1 MKNIPIKQ
9 TILAT
14 LAFAFSNWKK
24 LLEVSIFPLLMAL
37 PFLPELA
44 NLFYIF
50 EPGSELP
57 DLNLIYFVMFVY
69 ASLAILINVYRLVVI
84 GENSIGR
91 LGFVLP
97 DLRFGRFFLL
107 SILVGLGQAITI
119 SSIFLLPFY
128 LLLVPIT
135 LNLVSIANDVPYQ
148 KIQVSIQSRLNIL
161 LINFIGP
168 FILVLFINLIGN
180 TVVSSIFSLI
190 SIYWTSIS
198 IALCYKVI
206 MANNLTQSH

>member
-50 EPGSELP
+50 EPGGELP

-69 ASLAILINVYRLVVI
+69 ASLAILINVYRLVVM

-119 SSIFLLPFY
+119 SSIFLLPLY

-168 FILVLFINLIGN
+168 FILVLFINLLGN
-180 TVVSSIFSLI
+180 TFVSSIFSLI

-206 MANNLTQSH
+206 MANNSTQNH